1 LTHIKRA
8 HNVCAIFSIDWNG
21 RQIEQTKHH
30 FELCFG
36 TKLRL
41 EANRLQV
48 RQKLAITKKC
58 RQSLKKDSAA
68 FEDNNEPE
76 MPLSFNDV
84 IFSTCRNLFTA
95 LEGALSRKAVTCVF
109 INNAAFGLI
118 KDSNG
123 IKLSITNGVS

>member
-41 EANRLQV
+41 EANRLQ
-48 RQKLAITKKC
+48 
-58 RQSLKKDSAA
+58 DSAA

-123 IKLSITNGVS
+123 IKLSITNGISASNTFSLATCAPLIG